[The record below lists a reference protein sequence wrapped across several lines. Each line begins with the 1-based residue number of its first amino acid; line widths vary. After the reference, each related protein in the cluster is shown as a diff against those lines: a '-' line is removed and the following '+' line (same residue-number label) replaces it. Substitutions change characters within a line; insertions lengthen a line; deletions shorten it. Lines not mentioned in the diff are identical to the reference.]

1 MAPKKTLYRVAFHNQ
16 GQLYELYARRVS
28 HGDLLGFVEVEDLVF
43 GAKGMLV
50 VDPSEERLQREF
62 EGVRRFF
69 VPMHAVVRIDEVERH
84 GPARILEAAPGAS
97 VAPFPVPLPR
107 PDSPSTSKP

>member
-1 MAPKKTLYRVAFHNQ
+1 MASRKTLYRVAFHNQ

-28 HGDLLGFVEVEDLVF
+28 HGELLGFVEVEDLVF
-43 GAKGMLV
+43 GAKELLV

-69 VPMHAVVRIDEVERH
+69 VPMHAVVRIDEVEKQ
-84 GPARILEAAPGAS
+84 GPARILEAAKGAPI
-97 VAPFPVPLPR
+97 APFPIPLPR
-107 PDSPSTSKP
+107 PDTPSSGS